1 MFYDRMLGTV
11 RSIMREIELTRGQ
24 KALVN
29 DDFFDTYGHIKWYA
43 AENKGRYYARN
54 SSLGEGKCGIY
65 LHNFIM
71 GNPKNK
77 SWQIRFKNGNTLDCR
92 KENLMFIRRSDN
104 TQQTS
109 KTQKRRSK
117 TSEFLGVSHVNYYAA
132 RIKCDGRTINIG
144 NFKTEKEAAIAYN
157 TYAKKL
163 FGNKAK
169 LNVLK

>member
-1 MFYDRMLGTV
+1 MLGTV
-11 RSIMREIELTRGQ
+11 RAIMRKIELTRGQ
-24 KALVN
+24 KALVD

-54 SSLGEGKCGIY
+54 SSLGEGKRGIY

-77 SWQIRFKNGNTLDCR
+77 CWQIRFKNGNTLDCR

-117 TSEFLGVSHVNYYAA
+117 TSEFLGVSHVNYYAS

-144 NFKTEKEAAIAYN
+144 KFKTEKEAAIAYN
-157 TYAKKL
+157 TYAKKF
-163 FGNKAK
+163 FGDKAK
-169 LNVLK
+169 LNVIK